1 MATRAPFYSYD
12 FRCWRES
19 SDIELTRGRFLAV
32 AAGTAQF
39 LNRQAN
45 GLECSKRVLHPDFV
59 KHSAQD
65 PIAVQIY
72 NIAGART
79 LMDIQTIDQQY
90 AQLESAS
97 QQVYQE
103 IRDLAAKLQT
113 EAAKGNPNARE
124 WVLDLKETALA
135 IQSQQ
140 QQTMNLLQAIHG
152 YVANQNQAYT
162 AAYPGYSQP
171 GSLPAGSQ
179 QPQQPGGLGGF
190 LQSGFGRAVVTGL
203 GFGLGDDLINKI
215 F

>member
-1 MATRAPFYSYD
+1 
-12 FRCWRES
+12 
-19 SDIELTRGRFLAV
+19 
-32 AAGTAQF
+32 
-39 LNRQAN
+39 
-45 GLECSKRVLHPDFV
+45 
-59 KHSAQD
+59 
-65 PIAVQIY
+65 
-72 NIAGART
+72 
-79 LMDIQTIDQQY
+79 MDIQTIDQQY
-90 AQLESAS
+90 AQLQSAS

-103 IRDLAAKLQT
+103 LKDLAGKLQT
-113 EAAKGNPNARE
+113 EAANGNQNARE

-162 AAYPGYSQP
+162 AAYGGYSQP
-171 GSLPAGSQ
+171 GFLSAGTQ
-179 QPQQPGGLGGF
+179 PPQQAGGLGGF